1 MRVLLIVLLTAAAA
15 LGAFFVTRA
24 VHHERAAPLA
34 AHPTPQ
40 IARAAGE
47 SPADT
52 TSSASPRPPTAAGVA
67 GALANL
73 LDAPGLGPRVRAR
86 IVAAASGAQLLDD
99 SGATAAAPASTAKL
113 LTAAAL
119 LSVRRP
125 TDRLRT
131 VVRAGPNATVV
142 LVGGG
147 DPTLTAAAPGKAG
160 AYGSAARLSDLAQQV
175 RAAHV
180 QVRRIVVA
188 DALFTGPAVSP
199 DWQAED
205 VPSDYGA
212 AITAVM
218 TDGGRASPHNE
229 VRSAA
234 PDLAAGR
241 SFARLL
247 GVPSA
252 PVTRGA
258 AGAGKQLAV
267 VSSAPLGTLVRQML
281 RFSDNVIAECLSRQ
295 VALALHRPPSF
306 TGAAAAI
313 AAEVAKLGVDAGHGM
328 VDASGLAPRDRLTP
342 AVLVAVLRL
351 AVRTPRLR
359 DILDGM
365 PVAGW
370 SGTLSDRYVTGL
382 SRAGAGVVRAKTGT
396 LTGVS
401 ALAGLVHDRS
411 GALLAF
417 AVIADRAPDTDSAEA
432 ALDNVA
438 GRLAECG
445 CR

>member
-1 MRVLLIVLLTAAAA
+1 MIVLLAAAVA
-15 LGAFFVTRA
+15 VGAFVVTRA
-24 VHHERAAPLA
+24 ARHESSAPLA
-34 AHPTPQ
+34 KPAQPQ
-40 IARAAGE
+40 IARAAGQT
-47 SPADT
+47 PTAT
-52 TSSASPRPPTAAGVA
+52 APSASAAPPTRAGVA
-67 GALANL
+67 GAVSEL
-73 LDAPGLGPRVRAR
+73 LGASALGPQVRAR
-86 IVAAASGAQLLDD
+86 IVDATSGAELLDHT
-99 SGATAAAPASTAKL
+99 GATAAAPASTAKL
-113 LTAAAL
+113 LTAATL
-119 LSVRRP
+119 LSLRRP

-131 VVRAGPNATVV
+131 VVRAGADGAVV

-147 DPTLTAAAPGKAG
+147 DPTLTAAKPGDPG
-160 AYGSAARLSDLAQQV
+160 AYGSAARLSGLAAQV

-188 DALFTGPAVSP
+188 DGLFAGPAVSP
-199 DWQAED
+199 AWQAED
-205 VPSDYGA
+205 VPSDYGS

-218 TDGGRASPHNE
+218 TDGGRASPDAV
-229 VRSAA
+229 VRSAE

-252 PVTRGA
+252 PVSRGP
-258 AGAGKQLAV
+258 AGDGQQLAV
-267 VSSAPLGTLVRQML
+267 VSSAPLATLVRQML
-281 RFSDNVIAECLSRQ
+281 SLSDNVIAECLARQ

-313 AAEVAKLGVDAGHGM
+313 AAQAATLGVDAGHGM
-328 VDASGLAPRDRLTP
+328 VDASGLAPRDRLSP

-359 DILDGM
+359 DTLDGM

-370 SGTLSDRYVTGL
+370 SGTLSDRYVAGV
-382 SRAGAGVVRAKTGT
+382 SRAGVGVVRAKTGT
-396 LTGVS
+396 LSGVS
-401 ALAGLVHDRS
+401 ALAGLVHDRN

-417 AVIADRAPDTDSAEA
+417 AIIADRAPDTAGAEA